1 MESTRNGYNLNV
13 DKVSDNETYQLE
25 GIRTSRGSRII
36 VENNDFYS
44 ELDSDDFYNNGSE
57 ESDLWYIFE

>member
-1 MESTRNGYNLNV
+1 MNV

>member
-25 GIRTSRGSRII
+25 GIRTSRRSRII

-57 ESDLWYIFE
+57 KSDL